1 MTTQSDIEW
10 TDATWSPV
18 IGCTKESPGCKNCYA
33 EREVE
38 TRWSKNPRS
47 MWFGRKFTDISLR
60 AEALSQPLGWRAPRR
75 IFVCPR
81 ADLFH
86 PDVPFGFI
94 AAVFGTMAVT
104 TRHTYQV
111 LTKRAKRMR
120 EFFETVGPEDVRE
133 YTLRHAGRM
142 IEGGWKWPLPNVHV
156 GVSVENQEYANE
168 RIHEL
173 LATPAA
179 VRWISAE
186 PLLGLIDLN
195 GLPDPKGDPSWDW
208 SALHGVREC
217 AFGAQVS
224 REKTEKLDWVVVGGE
239 SGAGA
244 RPMHTEWA
252 ISLRDQCR
260 EAGVPFF
267 FKQWG
272 EYLQGAN
279 GADGKPTFARVGKR
293 TAGRDLGG
301 REWNEVPLE
310 ATKA

>member
-47 MWFGRKFTDISLR
+47 MWFGRKFTDIGLR
-60 AEALSQPLGWRAPRR
+60 AEALGQPLGWRAPRR

-86 PDVPFGFI
+86 PAVPFDFI

-104 TRHTYQV
+104 RRHTYQV
-111 LTKRAKRMR
+111 LTKRAARMR
-120 EFFETVGPEDVRE
+120 EFFEKVSPENVRE
-133 YTLRHAGRM
+133 YTQRHTVGGM
-142 IEGGWKWPLPNVHV
+142 IQGWMHEGGWQWPLPNVHL
-156 GVSVENQEYANE
+156 GVSIETQPYADE
-168 RIHEL
+168 RIPEL
-173 LATPAA
+173 LATPAM

-186 PLLGLIDLN
+186 PLLGSLSIDRWLRPRQTPLED
-195 GLPDPKGDPSWDW
+195 GYRGDHPPGWRTDFRTLS
-208 SALHGVREC
+208 
-217 AFGAQVS
+217 
-224 REKTEKLDWVVVGGE
+224 WVVVGGE
-239 SGAGA
+239 SGPDA
-244 RPMHTEWA
+244 RPMHQEWA
-252 ISLRDQCR
+252 ISLRDQCQA
-260 EAGVPFF
+260 AGVPFF

-272 EYLQGAN
+272 EYLQGAY
-279 GADGKPTFARVGKR
+279 GADGQPTFARVGKR

-301 REWNEVPLE
+301 REWNEVP
-310 ATKA
+310 A